1 MTKSPERIVR
11 GRRDSQRTFLLLAT
25 MGTHGRTVL
34 SQEYL
39 HNPNKRQILFQGI
52 RNLPSQP
59 KPEKSNSQVQGTVWK
74 WGMEFP
80 LLHLYIWDPW
90 YREDSR
96 DFSYHTGYGREK
108 NKWGCQCLKGTNS
121 YMIGGVEQ
129 WIGSFYSQA
138 ESGWTAKS
146 SLLCLVGL
154 EKQMF
159 RTVHQGVT
167 PGTTQVTFDSLQKY
181 GDSFPFPLSPL
192 SLAPYPVLH
201 SLFLS
206 LHPLPSSSLLFY
218 FCFVS
223 NFHLL
228 SFISTISLSFLF
240 LLLFICS
247 IKTTFVE

>member
-80 LLHLYIWDPW
+80 LLHLYVWDPW

-96 DFSYHTGYGREK
+96 DFNYHTGCGREK

-146 SLLCLVGL
+146 SLLCLMGL

-159 RTVHQGVT
+159 RLSTRGWPQEPPKWLLTAFKNMGI
-167 PGTTQVTFDSLQKY
+167 
-181 GDSFPFPLSPL
+181 PF
-192 SLAPYPVLH
+192 
-201 SLFLS
+201 LFLFHLCPWPLTLFFIPYS
-206 LHPLPSSSLLFY
+206 SVSIPYLPLPSCSIFA
-218 FCFVS
+218 
-223 NFHLL
+223 
-228 SFISTISLSFLF
+228 LF
-240 LLLFICS
+240 LISIFCLLYPPFPSPSYFFFSLFIL
-247 IKTTFVE
+247 